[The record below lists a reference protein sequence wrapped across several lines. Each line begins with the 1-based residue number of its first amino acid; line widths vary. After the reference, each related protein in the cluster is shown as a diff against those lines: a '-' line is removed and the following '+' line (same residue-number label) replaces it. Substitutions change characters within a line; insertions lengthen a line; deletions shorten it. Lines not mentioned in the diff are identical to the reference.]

1 MKQPACYRPNRQ
13 PKHVV
18 YKLIMLF
25 TLVCPSLLQASPGDE
40 LEVISPLVNLRA
52 QPDAGAVILLKL
64 GQGRRVVEVRHE
76 GEWVEVY
83 VDRDDI
89 GTGWIHGSLLAPVPD
104 SHTAVIN
111 HSDAYNRFIEPF
123 IRLNE
128 ESIQADGALPFS
140 TPEEYT
146 GNRIRITATASWLQ
160 SDQTRREQTVAAIFK
175 LWGQAVG
182 PGLTAE
188 LVILD
193 TEGAP
198 VMSMFR

>member
-1 MKQPACYRPNRQ
+1 MKQSEFFSFKREPI
-13 PKHVV
+13 HVV
-18 YKLIMLF
+18 SRLVVLSTLIFAMP
-25 TLVCPSLLQASPGDE
+25 VQADPGDE
-40 LEVISPLVNLRA
+40 LVIISPLVNLRE
-52 QPDAGAVILLKL
+52 QPDTNAKVILKL

-83 VDRDDI
+83 IDRDDI
-89 GTGWIHGSLLAPVPD
+89 GTGWIHDSLIAPVPD

-111 HSDAYNRFIEPF
+111 HTDAYNRFIEPF
-123 IRLNE
+123 TRLNE
-128 ESIQADGALPFS
+128 ESRQPDGALPFS
-140 TPEEYT
+140 TPDEYT
-146 GNRIRITATASWLQ
+146 GNRIRITASPGWLQ
-160 SDQTRREQTVAAIFK
+160 SDQARREQTVAAIFK

-193 TEGAP
+193 AEGAP

>member
-1 MKQPACYRPNRQ
+1 MKQPAY
-13 PKHVV
+13 V
-18 YKLIMLF
+18 LILLS
-25 TLVCPSLLQASPGDE
+25 TLACPSLIQANPGDE
-40 LEVISPLVNLRA
+40 LEVISPLVNLRE
-52 QPDAGAVILLKL
+52 QPDTNAKVMLKL
-64 GQGRRVVEVRHE
+64 GQGRRVVEVRHQ

-83 VDRDDI
+83 IDRDDI
-89 GTGWIHGSLLAPVPD
+89 GTGWIHETLLAPIPD
-104 SHTAVIN
+104 SHTAVNN

-123 IRLNE
+123 TRLNE
-128 ESIQADGALPFS
+128 EARQADGVLPFS
-140 TPEEYT
+140 IPEEYT
-146 GNRIRITATASWLQ
+146 GNRIRITATPGWLQ

-198 VMSMFR
+198 AMSMFR